1 MLGHWYPTSAD
12 AIMPMTDHF
21 LTFILQ
27 PVWMAVC
34 HCDRRFL
41 FSCTLQFCDS
51 WRLGSKMLRYS
62 SIWKTARL
70 FVLLFLLHYLF
81 TFVVCLCQCNTL
93 IISSSLTLLPS
104 LLSLCLFLFCL
115 CLSLSLPSV
124 FPSGIHQRLCPGPKQ
139 HFCSSGYLRSKVQR
153 PAWGELASHT
163 NKATNTQTDTHSI
176 RVRVLN
182 SAGSRWCNRCQ
193 TYSAPSTS
201 SHVFML
207 LLPLVSSS
215 WTRLRHHLNV
225 WFLCC
230 LLLHTWPMSVPFH
243 HTNCGYL
250 SSPLWECIVCF
261 ICPPLLLLLALT
273 LLWWSVLASGLAN
286 FTTWTKGHVIF
297 LFLNFEITLN
307 MAF

>member
-1 MLGHWYPTSAD
+1 
-12 AIMPMTDHF
+12 MPMTDHF

-62 SIWKTARL
+62 SVWKTARL

-104 LLSLCLFLFCL
+104 LLSLWLFLFSAFL
-115 CLSLSLPSV
+115 YLYHLYFHQV
-124 FPSGIHQRLCPGPKQ
+124 FTKGCVLDQ
-139 HFCSSGYLRSKVQR
+139 SSIFVPVDTCVQR
-153 PAWGELASHT
+153 FRDLLEVNWPLTRTKPRTHR
-163 NKATNTQTDTHSI
+163 QTHTHSI

-182 SAGSRWCNRCQ
+182 SAGSRCCNRCQ

-207 LLPLVSSS
+207 LLPLVSYS

-225 WFLCC
+225 WFLSR

-250 SSPLWECIVCF
+250 SSPLWECIVCV

-273 LLWWSVLASGLAN
+273 LLWCSVLASGLAN